1 MRKKTV
7 FIVAFSC
14 LVLAVSSV
22 YAFRVSPVRLDLTI
36 PRGQTAEL
44 VLNLTGSKGTGRE
57 YLLVFPTDISME
69 RNGTLNFNRLENFEH
84 SAVPWIKLEQTKIA
98 LLEKQKK
105 ELKFKI
111 SVPRRAKPG
120 EYYAVI
126 MVEPTEFTD
135 VRAKDKPFLIHMKSR
150 IAVVIVIDVPG
161 RIYEKKGESV
171 FVKAEEVN
179 GKIKVTS
186 TFHNAGNIH
195 LDVSGVAVIR
205 SKDRRISFG
214 QVKLMAVGSQKE
226 EAFIFPGNLRDFVGV
241 LERPLP
247 QGEYIVDVAFDY
259 GYKFKKARFGSNF
272 FITRKTEIDES
283 KMEFL
288 LAEPSVIEL
297 ELPVRAFRTQIIRV
311 VNTDYR
317 PISVSVVSEDDWVDV
332 SLSDFTLK
340 SGQSRN
346 LRAILSVP
354 DDEKEKRIGKI
365 VFKPDR
371 GKPAEIT
378 LSVYKPGKAPKQ
390 KSKKEVRK

>member
-22 YAFRVSPVRLDLTI
+22 YV

-186 TFHNAGNIH
+186 TFHNAGKGYFN
-195 LDVSGVAVIR
+195 
-205 SKDRRISFG
+205 
-214 QVKLMAVGSQKE
+214 
-226 EAFIFPGNLRDFVGV
+226 FP
-241 LERPLP
+241 
-247 QGEYIVDVAFDY
+247 
-259 GYKFKKARFGSNF
+259 
-272 FITRKTEIDES
+272 
-283 KMEFL
+283 
-288 LAEPSVIEL
+288 
-297 ELPVRAFRTQIIRV
+297 
-311 VNTDYR
+311 
-317 PISVSVVSEDDWVDV
+317 
-332 SLSDFTLK
+332 
-340 SGQSRN
+340 
-346 LRAILSVP
+346 
-354 DDEKEKRIGKI
+354 
-365 VFKPDR
+365 
-371 GKPAEIT
+371 
-378 LSVYKPGKAPKQ
+378 
-390 KSKKEVRK
+390 